1 MNNIEKE
8 NIFTDNKEKSTQYV
22 EEVDI
27 STQTDENEERM
38 TPSTTLINSMAMLA
52 NRFLHSSYW
61 FLSLG
66 LVFSSHSLPNLKHNC
81 MWRQSITRDSAKRII
96 SLIMTMDSHLLVDV
110 ARPSLDVTDC
120 TVVQAVGDIRDLDR
134 WLLDSLREVVMV
146 AREEGEKIG
155 LEVLEQIMEEQKILL
170 NESSKM
176 NSLTFI
182 HM

>member
-1 MNNIEKE
+1 MNNLE

-27 STQTDENEERM
+27 STQTDDKRI
-38 TPSTTLINSMAMLA
+38 TPSTTLTTSMAMLT
-52 NRFLHSSYW
+52 NRLLNSSYW

-66 LVFSSHSLPNLKHNC
+66 LVFSSHSLPTLRNNC

-96 SLIMTMDSHLLVDV
+96 SLLMPMDSQLLVDV
-110 ARPSLDVTDC
+110 ARPSLVVTEC
-120 TVVQAVGDIRDLDR
+120 TVVQAVGDIRDLDK

-146 AREEGEKIG
+146 AREEGGKIV

-170 NESSKM
+170 EESSEM
-176 NSLTFI
+176 NSSNFI